1 MSSFFDSIS
10 ARVVDSGKRKR
21 DNARGKIF
29 HCDCG
34 QPVFF
39 HNTLCL
45 ASQTQLG
52 YEPDLGEVR
61 SLAEGPEPDTWVLA
75 SNPKGRIF
83 KRCGNLNTPAAC
95 NWLLPADSA
104 ETLCLACQLNRTI
117 PDLLVPE
124 NSELWRKIEAAKRLL
139 IAQLLT
145 LGLPVRPMVEE
156 GDGGLAF
163 DFLGTSADGVAP
175 LTGHASGLVTLN
187 IKEADDAERARM
199 REQMHEPYRTLLG
212 HFRHEIGHYYWDV
225 LIANGP
231 FLEHFRKAFGDE
243 RIDYGEALKVH
254 YENGAPPDWANHF
267 ISTYASSHPW
277 EDWAE
282 TWAHYL
288 HMMDTVDTALSF
300 GISPKAVQRDY
311 EPFTEAVL
319 TDPDDPSA
327 QDFLRIVNAW
337 VALTGVLNE
346 LSRAMGQRDFYP
358 FALPAPVVGK
368 LQFIHRVVKAGSE
381 QVSRDETVAVTID
394 EPTLMAG
401 AAALQNQQ
409 TQEQGDAGQSQ
420 GDGMGN
426 NQGQNLGPSSTPE
439 GAPAVDAGGA
449 TAPADNTVAPVG
461 NTVAPADSNV
471 VPVNNTVAPVNNG
484 GQPDNTVA
492 PLNNNV
498 APANNNVAPVNNP
511 APTVNGVNA
520 DGAPAN
526 PTSPPQAAQ
535 QPVPAPL

>member
-1 MSSFFDSIS
+1 M
-10 ARVVDSGKRKR
+10 
-21 DNARGKIF
+21 
-29 HCDCG
+29 
-34 QPVFF
+34 
-39 HNTLCL
+39 
-45 ASQTQLG
+45 
-52 YEPDLGEVR
+52 
-61 SLAEGPEPDTWVLA
+61 
-75 SNPKGRIF
+75 
-83 KRCGNLNTPAAC
+83 
-95 NWLLPADSA
+95 
-104 ETLCLACQLNRTI
+104 
-117 PDLLVPE
+117 
-124 NSELWRKIEAAKRLL
+124 
-139 IAQLLT
+139 
-145 LGLPVRPMVEE
+145 
-156 GDGGLAF
+156 
-163 DFLGTSADGVAP
+163 GTSVDGVAP

-187 IKEADDAERARM
+187 IKEADDAERAKM

-225 LIANGP
+225 LIADGP
-231 FLEHFRKAFGDE
+231 FLEHYRKAFGDE

-288 HMMDTVDTALSF
+288 HMMDTVDTALSY

-394 EPTLMAG
+394 EPMLMAG
-401 AAALQNQQ
+401 AAAAQNMQ

-439 GAPAVDAGGA
+439 GAPAVGA
-449 TAPADNTVAPVG
+449 APAAAPLDNAVAPV
-461 NTVAPADSNV
+461 
-471 VPVNNTVAPVNNG
+471 
-484 GQPDNTVA
+484 
-492 PLNNNV
+492 
-498 APANNNVAPVNNP
+498 NNNVAPVNNP
-511 APTVNGVNA
+511 VAPVNNDVAPVNNPVAPLDNTVAPVNNPAPVVNGVNA
-520 DGAPAN
+520 DGTPAD
-526 PTSPPQAAQ
+526 PTTPPQAAQ